1 MSLLQANNLTV
12 SIGQRSIFN
21 ELGVSLN
28 SGECLGILGA
38 NGVGKTRLLHV
49 LAGLQTP
56 QEGEVFVQDNPLSNY
71 TRKNLAKIIGI
82 LFQDSTDSFPITV
95 LESVMTGRYPHL
107 PFLSMDSDEDISICM
122 DALNHV
128 SLTDMI
134 NHQIHTLSGGERR
147 RLALATLIVQR
158 PAVWLLDEP
167 TNHLD
172 LHYQISMLELIVNKV
187 AEIKGGIMM
196 VLHDVNVLT
205 RFCSHAFLM
214 INPDKQIYGEV
225 ADVININNL
234 EALYNH
240 PIQCIKDGD
249 RLVYFP
255 A

>member
-1 MSLLQANNLTV
+1 MSLLQAKNLTV
-12 SIGQRSIFN
+12 SIGQRSIFSK
-21 ELGVSLN
+21 LDVCLN
-28 SGECLGILGA
+28 PGECMGILGA
-38 NGVGKTRLLHV
+38 NGAGKTTLLHV
-49 LAGLQTP
+49 LAGLHTP
-56 QEGEVFVQDNPLSNY
+56 QAGEVFVQDNLLSHY

-82 LFQDSTDSFPITV
+82 LFQDSSDSFPITV

-107 PFLSMDSDEDISICM
+107 PFMSMDTDEDRAICM
-122 DALNHV
+122 DALKHV
-128 SLTDMI
+128 SLSDRV

-147 RLALATLIVQR
+147 RLALATLIVQQ

-172 LHYQISMLELIVNKV
+172 LHYQISMLDLIVDKV
-187 AEIKGGIMM
+187 SRINGGIMM

-214 INPDKQIYGEV
+214 INPDKQIYGAV
-225 ADVININNL
+225 AEVININNL

-249 RLVYFP
+249 SVVYLP